1 MSIVLLFVGAIIGG
15 VFEGGKGVV
24 LGGIAGFMLGLM
36 QQLSLRITRLENKLE
51 ALSLKLNQAT
61 FRPAATESP
70 AAATKVPPAVSPLQQ
85 TVKKPPPPP
94 ASTQI
99 VDAATERTS
108 TTADIEEVIA
118 EPATSTNSSS
128 VYHLW
133 SKGID
138 GIVAYF
144 TGGNP
149 AVRIGIIVLFFG
161 VAFLL
166 KYAAE
171 HAKLPVEARL
181 IGVALG
187 SIVMLAVGWHLRLSR
202 ASYAVMLQGG
212 GVGLLYMTVFA
223 ALRLYS
229 LISPLG
235 ALLIMLAVVAFSAML
250 ALLQNAR
257 SLAVLGTIGGFLAPI
272 LTSSGDGNHVL
283 LFSYFS
289 LLNAGIVVM
298 AWHKSWRILNFIGFI
313 FTFVLGVLWGH
324 TAYRPEHFSSTEPF
338 LILSFLFYTT
348 IAVVFALRN
357 RTRPDYIDGTLM
369 FGTPIIVFAL
379 QASLIG
385 NDRYGLSLSALGF
398 GLFYILLTKWV
409 LTRNPNSV
417 RMLSE
422 SLLALGI
429 IFGTLAIPLALDAR
443 WTSAAWAVEGAGLL
457 WLGVRNNKSIAQV
470 FGVALQVL
478 AGLAFYKGW
487 GLMHGTQPVLNSVYL
502 GCAIISL
509 AGFFTSYLLYQYSE
523 RVPTARSVG
532 AALLL
537 WALLW
542 WYGGAIL
549 EIDLRVGAAYKLNTF
564 LIFASLSS
572 AVLLTLSQRLNWHW
586 LNFPALSLLIGMIIV
601 AALTAI
607 LGHHPTAHLGYAAWP
622 LAFTIY
628 YWILYRNRAR
638 HPDLKLAHAA
648 TLWLLVA
655 LISWEISWNVDR
667 LVEGAKIWRI
677 TAWALPSALL
687 MFSFN
692 NLRMRI
698 TWPLN
703 ANEADYIRM
712 GLAPL
717 AVFLILWSV
726 ITNFTQSGDP
736 SPLLY
741 LPFLNPLDVVQA
753 LALLSILKWSTLQRG
768 ISPTPEA
775 TIFHFGISRA
785 IALAGLVWV
794 TAILV
799 RSFHAWGYVA
809 FSRQE
814 IFNSVLVQ
822 AGVSILWTLIA
833 FATMVTATKRSSRT
847 LWIAGA
853 TLAAVVVIKL
863 FIIDLSNTG
872 TIARIVSFIGV
883 GMLLLVAGYF
893 SPVPPRTEGE
903 K

>member
-15 VFEGGKGVV
+15 AFEGAEGALLGGVV
-24 LGGIAGFMLGLM
+24 GFMLGLI
-36 QQLSLRITRLENKLE
+36 QQLSLRISRLEKQLA
-51 ALSLKLNQAT
+51 ALSLKFGQAT
-61 FRPAATESP
+61 FSPAPEQAPAAPTNVTPTYSPPPQPLKKPTPPLTSTRVTDEALEQSP
-70 AAATKVPPAVSPLQQ
+70 AAADPHEDVAESQTSP
-85 TVKKPPPPP
+85 
-94 ASTQI
+94 
-99 VDAATERTS
+99 
-108 TTADIEEVIA
+108 
-118 EPATSTNSSS
+118 NSFSI
-128 VYHLW
+128 YDLW
-133 SKGID
+133 SRGVD
-138 GIVAYF
+138 WIVTYF

-149 AVRIGIIVLFFG
+149 AVRIGVIVLFFG

-171 HAKLPVEARL
+171 HAKLPIEARL

-187 SIVMLAVGWHLRLSR
+187 SIVMLVIGWRLRLSR
-202 ASYAVMLQGG
+202 ASYAVVLQGG

-235 ALLIMLAVVAFSAML
+235 ALLIMLAVVVFSAVL

-289 LLNAGIVVM
+289 LLNVGIVII
-298 AWHKSWRILNFIGFI
+298 AWYKSWRILNFIGFI

-348 IAVVFALRN
+348 IAVLFALRN
-357 RTRPDYIDGTLM
+357 QNRPDYIDGTLM

-379 QASLIG
+379 QANLIG
-385 NDRYGLSLSALGF
+385 NYRYGLSLSALGF
-398 GLFYILLTKWV
+398 GLFYLLLTKWV
-409 LTRNPNSV
+409 LTRNLNSV

-457 WLGVRNNKSIAQV
+457 WLGVRNNKSIAQI

-487 GLMHGTQPVLNSVYL
+487 GLLHGTQPVLNSVYM

-509 AGFFTSYLLYQYSE
+509 TGFFSSYLLYKYSE
-523 RVPTARSVG
+523 RIPEARSIGV
-532 AALLL
+532 ALLV
-537 WALLW
+537 WAILW
-542 WYGGAIL
+542 WYGGAMW
-549 EIDLRVGAAYKLNTF
+549 EIDLRIEKLYQPHAF

-572 AVLLTLSQRLNWHW
+572 AVLLMLSQRLHW
-586 LNFPALSLLIGMIIV
+586 RWLDVPALSLLVVMVMI
-601 AALTAI
+601 AALTAV
-607 LGHHPTAHLGYAAWP
+607 LGHHPSAHLGYAAWP
-622 LAFTIY
+622 LTFTIY
-628 YWILYRNRAR
+628 YWILYQNRTR
-638 HPDLKLAHAA
+638 HTDLKLAHAA

-655 LISWEISWNVDR
+655 LISWEIAWNVDR

-687 MFSFN
+687 LLSFN
-692 NLRMRI
+692 NLRKRI

-703 ANEADYIRM
+703 TNEADYTHL

-753 LALLSILKWSTLQRG
+753 LILLAILKWSAIQRG

-775 TIFHFGISRA
+775 SISHLGILRV
-785 IALAGLVWV
+785 IALAGLIWT

-799 RSFHAWGYVA
+799 RSLHAWGNVG

-833 FATMVTATKRSSRT
+833 FATMFIATKRGSRT

-853 TLAAVVVIKL
+853 TLAAVVVVKL

-883 GMLLLVAGYF
+883 GVLLLVAGYF
-893 SPVPPRTEGE
+893 SPVPPRTAGE

>member
-1 MSIVLLFVGAIIGG
+1 MSIVLFFVGAIIGG
-15 VFEGGKGVV
+15 VLGGEKAAL

-36 QQLSLRITRLENKLE
+36 QQLSLRLTRLEKQLE
-51 ALSLKLNQAT
+51 ALSLRFNQAT
-61 FRPAATESP
+61 FPPDAAKAPASPRPSSTP
-70 AAATKVPPAVSPLQQ
+70 VPQPF
-85 TVKKPPPPP
+85 KKPAPPP
-94 ASTQI
+94 ATSPI
-99 VDAATERTS
+99 NDAVEPSPVA
-108 TTADIEEVIA
+108 AGLHEEDVVESQTPSDSPSI
-118 EPATSTNSSS
+118 
-128 VYHLW
+128 YGLW
-133 SKGID
+133 SRGID
-138 GIVAYF
+138 WIVGYF

-149 AVRIGIIVLFFG
+149 AVRIGVIVLFFG

-171 HAKLPVEARL
+171 HAKLPIEARL

-187 SIVMLAVGWHLRLSR
+187 SIVMLAIGWRLRVSR
-202 ASYAVMLQGG
+202 ASYAVVLQGG

-235 ALLIMLAVVAFSAML
+235 ALLTMLAVVVFSAML

-289 LLNAGIVVM
+289 LLNAGIVII

-313 FTFVLGVLWGH
+313 FTFVLGALWGH

-348 IAVVFALRN
+348 IAVLFALRN
-357 RTRPDYIDGTLM
+357 QNRPDYIDGTLI

-379 QASLIG
+379 QASLMG

-398 GLFYILLTKWV
+398 GLFYVLLTKWV

-443 WTSAAWAVEGAGLL
+443 WTSAAWAVEGAGLV
-457 WLGVRNNKSIAQV
+457 WLGMRNNKSIPQI

-478 AGLAFYKGW
+478 AGWAFYESW
-487 GLMHGTQPVLNSVYL
+487 GLTHNTRPILNSVYM

-509 AGFFTSYLLYQYSE
+509 AGFFTSFLVYKHATRAPE
-523 RVPTARSVG
+523 VRTVG
-532 AALLL
+532 VALLV

-542 WYGGAIL
+542 WYGGAL
-549 EIDLRVGAAYKLNTF
+549 WEIDLRIARLYQPNAF

-572 AVLLTLSQRLNWHW
+572 AVLVILRERLNWQW
-586 LNFPALSLLIGMIIV
+586 LHFPALGLLIVMVGV
-601 AALTAI
+601 AALAAA
-607 LGHHPTAHLGYAAWP
+607 LGHHPWAYAGYAAWP
-622 LAFTIY
+622 LAFTTY
-628 YWILYRNRAR
+628 YWILYRNRTRFA
-638 HPDLKLAHAA
+638 DLKLAHAA
-648 TLWLLVA
+648 TLWLLVV
-655 LISWEISWNVDR
+655 LVSWEMSWNVGR
-667 LVEGAKIWRI
+667 LVAGAEIWQI
-677 TAWALPSALL
+677 TAWAVPSALL
-687 MFSFN
+687 LLSFN
-692 NLRMRI
+692 TLRQRVP
-698 TWPLN
+698 WPLN
-703 ANEADYIRM
+703 ANEADYTRM

-717 AVFLILWSV
+717 AVFLIMWSV
-726 ITNFTQSGDP
+726 LTNFTQNGDP
-736 SPLLY
+736 SPLRY
-741 LPFLNPLDVVQA
+741 FPMLNPLDVVQA
-753 LALLSILKWSTLQRG
+753 LALLAILKWSVLLRG
-768 ISPTPEA
+768 TSPTPA
-775 TIFHFGISRA
+775 ASFFHNSVLRGL
-785 IALAGLVWV
+785 ALASLLWV

-799 RSFHAWGYVA
+799 RSLHAWGSVG

-822 AGVSILWTLIA
+822 AAVSILWTLIA
-833 FATMVTATKRSSRT
+833 FATMFTATKRGSRA

-853 TLAAVVVIKL
+853 ALATVVVIKL

-883 GMLLLVAGYF
+883 GVLLLVAGYF
-893 SPVPPRTEGE
+893 SPVPPRTAG
-903 K
+903 KK